1 MTDKTE
7 SMDLAKTLDEL
18 SKGATQGNWNHLGY
32 CGQDGNIQGPRQEQ
46 IASLSSAWGK
56 SDQTGH
62 QCFANAKF
70 IVAIVNAYRTGKL
83 VVVPDDAVERMA
95 RAITAEVFHEEPHE
109 INQMWPDWVGPA
121 TAALAALKG
130 ADHAGVS

>member
-1 MTDKTE
+1 MTLE
-7 SMDLAKTLDEL
+7 QL
-18 SKGATQGNWNHLGY
+18 SAAATQGEWNHLGY

-70 IVAIVNAYRTGKL
+70 IVALVNLYRTGQL
-83 VVVPDDAVERMA
+83 VEVQADDATVERVA
-95 RAITAEVFHEEPHE
+95 RALKECPLWHDMDGDATIADFHVNDDML
-109 INQMWPDWVGPA
+109 IRLA
-121 TAALAALKG
+121 TAAIAAMKG
-130 ADHAGVS
+130 PKL